1 MTCDSA
7 DISFPKMDDTVSL
20 WVVGVVGS
28 LVPIVIMLWVE
39 VYKAKLFWFQDKQS
53 ITNRSRRFGIGAFH
67 AVSLFV
73 FGIALTLL
81 VTEVGKR
88 AVGRLRP
95 HFLAVCAPNFAA
107 VNCLQAANTGNFFNS
122 FTTGDGFCTGNAK
135 DVEEA
140 RLRLIS

>member
-1 MTCDSA
+1 MN
-7 DISFPKMDDTVSL
+7 DTISL
-20 WVVGVVGS
+20 WVLGLVGS
-28 LVPIVIMLWVE
+28 LVPITIMLWVE
-39 VYKAKLFWFQDKQS
+39 VYKAKLFWFQES
-53 ITNRSRRFGIGAFH
+53 SSVTNRSRRFGIGLFH
-67 AVSLFV
+67 GVSLFV

-107 VNCLQAANTGNFFNS
+107 VNCLQAANTGNFFVS
-122 FTTGDGFCTGNAK
+122 FTTGGSFCTGNAK

-140 RLRLIS
+140 RLRYITTHE